1 MAEEAAAAV
10 DKPATTESDSPAS
23 SGRALV
29 RYNSSV
35 QNLAEGLW
43 NRLVRLHERLRQKHG
58 LLQHYRVLL
67 IAHCRRSRHQNLRQW
82 VQMFNTDSAP
92 FPIL

>member
-1 MAEEAAAAV
+1 MSETFFLKELARAGNLMAEEAAGAV
-10 DKPATTESDSPAS
+10 DKPATTGSDPPTS

-43 NRLVRLHERLRQKHG
+43 NR
-58 LLQHYRVLL
+58 
-67 IAHCRRSRHQNLRQW
+67 
-82 VQMFNTDSAP
+82 
-92 FPIL
+92 